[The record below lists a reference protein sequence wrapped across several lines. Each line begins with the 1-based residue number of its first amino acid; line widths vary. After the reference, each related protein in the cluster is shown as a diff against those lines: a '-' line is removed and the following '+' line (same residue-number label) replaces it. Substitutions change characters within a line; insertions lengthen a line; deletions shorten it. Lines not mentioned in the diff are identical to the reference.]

1 MLKVS
6 KAPESISIQDLAGDR
21 KESDSKESL
30 HDKMLGLCAHEL
42 ITAVNAKD
50 SKKVVEAMRAMFQML
65 DAEPHVEG
73 EHLEEEEMGV

>member
-6 KAPESISIQDLAGDR
+6 KAPESISIQDLTGAK

-30 HDKMLGLCAHEL
+30 HDKMLGLCANEL
-42 ITAVNAKD
+42 IMAVNAKD